1 MLHDASIL
9 LTGMHTD
16 RTTTVAAGRGGN
28 FYVVSPVE
36 AGKRPK
42 QLYFRTTGTAG
53 ICSFQVVMQEISG
66 VETVLM
72 SASVTYTRVNTA
84 YTIVND
90 VPLVL
95 HAALLFDVTSV
106 DSSYPPTGLAFNF
119 LIG

>member
-42 QLYFRTTGTAG
+42 QLYFRTTGYAG
-53 ICSFQVVMQEISG
+53 ICSFQVVMKEVSG
-66 VETVLM
+66 VETILM
-72 SASVTYTRVNTA
+72 SASVYFSRVNTT

-95 HAALLFDVTSV
+95 HAALLFEVTSS
-106 DSSYPPTGLAFNF
+106 DSYNPPTGLAFNF
-119 LIG
+119 LVG